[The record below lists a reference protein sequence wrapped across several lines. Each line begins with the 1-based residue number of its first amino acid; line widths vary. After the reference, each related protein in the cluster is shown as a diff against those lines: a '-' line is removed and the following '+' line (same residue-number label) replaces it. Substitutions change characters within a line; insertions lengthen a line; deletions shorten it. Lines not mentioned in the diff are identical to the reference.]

1 MSAAQNL
8 RGVIESFSDLL
19 EGHIKLFKLELAEDA
34 KVIGVQV
41 GKIVALLPLIFVG
54 YAFLCGALA
63 LFLQRF
69 IAADLA
75 YLSVGLLNLAAG
87 GLGIALAAR
96 RLSKK
101 QLLEGTRREAQATT
115 AALARAVAEPTVTLE
130 VTNG

>member
-8 RGVIESFSDLL
+8 KTVIESFSDLL

-34 KVIGVQV
+34 KVIGVEV

-63 LFLQRF
+63 LFLQRWF
-69 IAADLA
+69 AADLS
-75 YLSVGLLNLAAG
+75 YLAVGLLNLAAG
-87 GLGIALAAR
+87 GIGIALAAKK
-96 RLSKK
+96 LSKK
-101 QLLEGTRREAQATT
+101 QVLDGTRREANATAQA
-115 AALARAVAEPTVTLE
+115 LVHAVKDPTITVE